1 MSTSSLDPETPTP
14 KKQMMSDKAYG
25 TLLCILSDTLFSIV
39 YVFVQFI
46 NKNTFNQDAPFN
58 ATWRPDWVLCFKEW
72 IAAMF
77 ALPIFIY
84 LWRTGKTSIPGWK
97 VIVGLIIAAFFC
109 EYIGIGHHVLA
120 NDYIGMALG
129 LPVIRTI
136 TILGCAIFGALL
148 LRERVTGL
156 KMAMIAVLICA
167 VAMFGYSNS
176 LAKKAK
182 DAANANAVAAVAV
195 EDAQAQAVEV
205 QESEVPVEPEV
216 VAEAAEPAEP
226 EVKAEAEAKPE
237 VKAEAETGK
246 QIMYAG
252 HAVPFDARTFGFICA
267 FITGMG
273 YAIYTLILRAV
284 MKKPELKEGQE
295 APKPVSAYFVVSMV
309 FGFGGLFGFIAMLG
323 KMRAAETPLHLGDL
337 ATVVP
342 MACWLNIL
350 AAGVLTFIAFYL
362 KNLSYRYASASKAA
376 AMSVLQVLLNI
387 CAGMLIFSEAASWNG
402 TIYAVFTVG
411 TVLTILGIILASR
424 TS

>member
-1 MSTSSLDPETPTP
+1 
-14 KKQMMSDKAYG
+14 
-25 TLLCILSDTLFSIV
+25 
-39 YVFVQFI
+39 
-46 NKNTFNQDAPFN
+46 
-58 ATWRPDWVLCFKEW
+58 
-72 IAAMF
+72 MF

-84 LWRTGKTSIPGWK
+84 LWRSGKTSIPGWK

-176 LAKKAK
+176 LARKAK
-182 DAANANAVAAVAV
+182 EAANADVPAVTVV
-195 EDAQAQAVEV
+195 EDAQTQDLTTLETSSP
-205 QESEVPVEPEV
+205 QE
-216 VAEAAEPAEP
+216 AKT
-226 EVKAEAEAKPE
+226 EVKP
-237 VKAEAETGK
+237 EAETEK

-252 HAVPFDARTFGFICA
+252 LAVPFDARTFGFICA

-284 MKKPELKEGQE
+284 MKKPELKEGEE

-411 TVLTILGIILASR
+411 TILTILGIILASR
-424 TS
+424 TN

>member
-1 MSTSSLDPETPTP
+1 MSTSSLESENPTP
-14 KKQMMSDKAYG
+14 VKKQMMSDKAYG

-46 NKNTFNQDAPFN
+46 NKNTFNPDSVFN
-58 ATWRPDWVLCFKEW
+58 PSWRGDWILCFKEW

-84 LWRTGKTSIPGWK
+84 LWRSGKTSIPGWK

-176 LAKKAK
+176 LARKAK
-182 DAANANAVAAVAV
+182 EAANADVPAVTVV
-195 EDAQAQAVEV
+195 EDAQTQDLTTLETSSP
-205 QESEVPVEPEV
+205 QE
-216 VAEAAEPAEP
+216 AKT
-226 EVKAEAEAKPE
+226 EVKP
-237 VKAEAETGK
+237 EAETEK

-252 HAVPFDARTFGFICA
+252 LAVPFDARTFGFICA

-284 MKKPELKEGQE
+284 MKKPELKEGEE

-411 TVLTILGIILASR
+411 TILTILGIILASR
-424 TS
+424 TN

>member
-14 KKQMMSDKAYG
+14 AKKQMMSDKAYG

-46 NKNTFNQDAPFN
+46 NKNTFNQDAIFN
-58 ATWRPDWVLCFKEW
+58 PSWRGDWILCFKEW

-176 LAKKAK
+176 LATKAN
-182 DAANANAVAAVAV
+182 DAAKANAVPEVAV
-195 EDAQAQAVEV
+195 ENVQAQAVEV

-216 VAEAAEPAEP
+216 VAEAPAE
-226 EVKAEAEAKPE
+226 VKPE

-342 MACWLNIL
+342 MACWLSIL

-411 TVLTILGIILASR
+411 TILTVLGIILASR

>member
-1 MSTSSLDPETPTP
+1 MSTSSLDPEKTTP

-46 NKNTFNQDAPFN
+46 NKNTFNQDAIFN
-58 ATWRPDWVLCFKEW
+58 PSWRGDWILCFKEW

-97 VIVGLIIAAFFC
+97 VIIGLIIAAFFC

-182 DAANANAVAAVAV
+182 DAANAAAPAAVAV

-226 EVKAEAEAKPE
+226 EVKAE
-237 VKAEAETGK
+237 VKAEAETEK
-246 QIMYAG
+246 KIMYAG
-252 HAVPFDARTFGFICA
+252 YAVPFDARTFGFICA

-323 KMRAAETPLHLGDL
+323 KMRAAETPLNLGDL